1 MPTTDP
7 PNGQEDTPFVAALR
21 KAVRSV
27 WTVREEHLLIMLDGA
42 QIQNLHVMLRELN
55 IPHVPLFRE
64 SPQENILHVTPFI
77 ARFSPSEILLNWMA
91 MSPAVLE
98 TALLCTSIAPLEET
112 HAHLRRFL
120 LVRDDTGRQMYF
132 RFWDPRVI
140 EPFLKSATPEER
152 RWFCGPIRSLAYYDK
167 AKFQAESKIQFL
179 NWRMSPE
186 LAATPMPPLP
196 DVHRP
201 FQFRPEQMRRFEKSM
216 LDSYDR
222 RLGAYLKDRY
232 PKQLGNAKP
241 EDLQKVVVEARRT
254 GPELGLSSGREITH
268 YAELMVLGLDDAGRQ
283 SIRSLP
289 PKGRVE
295 ALAAMVEE
303 ARKEPK

>member
-1 MPTTDP
+1 MPTTET

-21 KAVRSV
+21 KAIRTV
-27 WTVREEHLLIMLDGA
+27 WTVRDEHLLIMLDGA

-55 IPHVPLFRE
+55 IPHMPLFRE
-64 SPQENILHVTPFI
+64 SPQENILHVTPYI
-77 ARFSPSEILLNWMA
+77 ARFSPSEIILNWMA
-91 MSPAVLE
+91 MSPTVLE
-98 TALLCTSIAPLEET
+98 TALLCTSTAPLEET

-120 LVRDDTGRQMYF
+120 LVQDDTGRQMYF

-201 FQFRPEQMRRFEKSM
+201 FQFRSEQMRRFEKSM
-216 LDSYDR
+216 LDSYDQ
-222 RLGAYLKDRY
+222 RLGTYLKDRY
-232 PKQLGNAKP
+232 PRQLGNAKP
-241 EDLQKVVVEARRT
+241 EELQKVVVEARRT
-254 GPELGLSSGREITH
+254 GPKLGLASGREITH
-268 YAELMVLGLDDAGRQ
+268 YAELTVLGLDDAGRQ